1 MQAYFL
7 GPAEKLTHPSH
18 PEQGRLQDFQI
29 RLEDVPSFPRIVH
42 VKILD
47 RRGWWFEWPHNGMAW
62 AAVVVPTSDPTKVL
76 INFPAPEEAR
86 TLFGTFYEENSIQWQ
101 VTVTFA
107 TGEPIILQTVDGRK
121 QLSIAEELDY
131 LKNLSDW
138 PEAVPGSMICDDTSE
153 QDKSDRA
160 QAIIEEF
167 IGNSTAIAKLNVLDF
182 GCGEGHVAKQAADF
196 GAALSVGY
204 DIQLPAL
211 KSDGAY
217 VGTTSWADVVKK
229 APYDVVFAYDVL
241 DHVEDVEDV
250 LNKIR
255 SVVKFNTVI
264 VMRCHPWCSRH
275 GGHLYK
281 NFNKA
286 FAHLILLS
294 DELASMNLQVAGGQ
308 KIVSPLREYRSMFE
322 KANLQ
327 VVKQEIIQESMDSML
342 FDSILRKRWNKIN
355 IAKSDAE
362 ISFIDF
368 KLSPIF

>member
-1 MQAYFL
+1 MQAFFM
-7 GPAEKLTHPSH
+7 GPAEKLTNPNH
-18 PEQGRLQDFQI
+18 PEQGKLQDFQI
-29 RLEDVPSFPRIVH
+29 RLEDVPSFPRIV
-42 VKILD
+42 VIRMVD
-47 RRGWWFEWPHNGMAW
+47 RRGWWFEWPHNQAW
-62 AAVVVPTSDPTKVL
+62 SALVVPTNDPTKLLV
-76 INFPAPEEAR
+76 NFPVPHEAR

-138 PEAVPGSMICDDTSE
+138 PEAVPESMICDDTSE
-153 QDKSDRA
+153 QDKVDRS

-167 IGNSTAIAKLNVLDF
+167 VGNPAAIAKLNVLDF

-196 GAALSVGY
+196 GAALAIGY
-204 DIQLPAL
+204 DISPPAL
-211 KSDGAY
+211 KSSGAY
-217 VGTTSWADVVKK
+217 MGTTSWDDVINK
-229 APYDVVFAYDVL
+229 APYDIVFVYDVL
-241 DHVEDVEDV
+241 DHVEDVEDM

-264 VMRCHPWCSRH
+264 IMRCHPWCSRH

-281 NFNKA
+281 DFNKA
-286 FAHLILLS
+286 FAHLLLSS
-294 DELASMNLQVAGGQ
+294 DELASMNLQVACNQ

-342 FDSILRKRWNKIN
+342 FDSILRKRWNEIN

-362 ISFIDF
+362 VSFIDF